1 MEKLLK
7 LKDVLV
13 NAEDYSFRDSLYL
26 TMDKNWNLNSDC
38 AVLNSDDLETDEED
52 PKFAL
57 ENGLI
62 YALGIH
68 DVQDIVINAKE
79 QNLNCTGEDLL
90 QAFLFYYNNDAFIDF
105 SK

>member
-1 MEKLLK
+1 
-7 LKDVLV
+7 
-13 NAEDYSFRDSLYL
+13 
-26 TMDKNWNLNSDC
+26 MDKNWNLNSDC

-90 QAFLFYYNNDAFIDF
+90 QAFLFYYNIDAFIDF
-105 SK
+105 RNDLYNVVTCYWSRKHIPVGQ